1 MSKNY
6 KTLILAL
13 ILVVVFTYFMNP
25 ARKDVKNLKAEL
37 AQLETQISKS
47 IDRKSEERKVEITE
61 TDLELLDQTIP
72 QGFDQEF
79 LLKKLTSIA
88 EDNVVRINNIT
99 FNKTIGDSLSGIQTA
114 QISISGNTNQANFES
129 LLFDIENDS
138 RGFIIRNV
146 STNSSSSE
154 AGTRVNFTLNIES
167 YFS

>member
-1 MSKNY
+1 MNKNY
-6 KTLILAL
+6 RTLILAL

-25 ARKDVKNLKAEL
+25 ARKQVKELKTEL
-37 AQLETQISKS
+37 TQLETQISKS

-72 QGFDQEF
+72 QGFDQDF

-138 RGFIIRNV
+138 RGFIIRNI
-146 STNSSSSE
+146 STNSSTSYL
-154 AGTRVNFTLNIES
+154 TVFKILLNF
-167 YFS
+167 